1 LCTYTDIV
9 LGDAPNNAQKSP
21 VSKLTQ
27 SWVRRYR
34 TTLNSGQELNHP
46 KWNNDHASCQENFEL
61 EDSGRCG
68 AKNRPKMG
76 CWNCFFV
83 GPCYCVPQMVA
94 HVVYVIAWFN
104 EKRPISWDFFFD
116 FFFCFSLEARA
127 CKLGSKP
134 SSVESG
140 QQQPQRSQQLD
151 TWRNKSRID
160 ERWFISLLSSPYRVV
175 NALF

>member
-1 LCTYTDIV
+1 MNNYFLFLCTYTDIV

-27 SWVRRYR
+27 SWVSRYR

-61 EDSGRCG
+61 EDSGRYG

-76 CWNCFFV
+76 CWDCFFV

-116 FFFCFSLEARA
+116 FFFVSAWKPGLVSSARSRVRW
-127 CKLGSKP
+127 KVVSNNHSDHNNLT
-134 SSVESG
+134 
-140 QQQPQRSQQLD
+140 LD
-151 TWRNKSRID
+151 ATKA
-160 ERWFISLLSSPYRVV
+160 E
-175 NALF
+175 

>member
-1 LCTYTDIV
+1 MCTYTDIV

-27 SWVRRYR
+27 SWVSRYR

-104 EKRPISWDFFFD
+104 EKRPISWDFFFR
-116 FFFCFSLEARA
+116 FFFFVSAWKPGLVSSARSRVRW
-127 CKLGSKP
+127 KVVSNNHSDHNNLT
-134 SSVESG
+134 
-140 QQQPQRSQQLD
+140 LD
-151 TWRNKSRID
+151 ATKA
-160 ERWFISLLSSPYRVV
+160 E
-175 NALF
+175 